1 MVGFQMDTRWLDDL
15 VALAEASTLT
25 EAAQLR
31 AITQPAFS
39 RRVQQIESWLGI
51 PVLDRSRRPARV
63 APAILRK
70 IEELKALSSDLRHLR
85 MDVREWEAAQRR
97 IPVAAQHTI
106 SMGLLPRF
114 IARLQ
119 ETQPALS
126 IRLRSANRDDCYTLL
141 MTRQVKIMVAYEID
155 GFPIAP
161 EEALIEKTELG
172 DDKLCSVATPAIA
185 SVLISQR
192 KKGPV
197 LPIISFPADSFF
209 GEVFMRRVF
218 PQIQSQ
224 YQLRV
229 ACETALVPA
238 ALAMALEGA
247 GVAWLPRSLCESNLR
262 SGRLVQLDKL
272 IMPIP
277 MRIVCVRT
285 TTPLNQDAK
294 MVWDEFLSFM
304 TQELPR

>member
-1 MVGFQMDTRWLDDL
+1 MEGSSANSTEGRYMPIRHLKWQIACTLRMLIRLRFQMDTRWLDDL

-97 IPVAAQHTI
+97 IPLAAQHTT

-119 ETQPALS
+119 ETQPGAINSIAL
-126 IRLRSANRDDCYTLL
+126 C
-141 MTRQVKIMVAYEID
+141 
-155 GFPIAP
+155 
-161 EEALIEKTELG
+161 
-172 DDKLCSVATPAIA
+172 
-185 SVLISQR
+185 
-192 KKGPV
+192 
-197 LPIISFPADSFF
+197 
-209 GEVFMRRVF
+209 
-218 PQIQSQ
+218 QS
-224 YQLRV
+224 
-229 ACETALVPA
+229 
-238 ALAMALEGA
+238 
-247 GVAWLPRSLCESNLR
+247 
-262 SGRLVQLDKL
+262 
-272 IMPIP
+272 
-277 MRIVCVRT
+277 
-285 TTPLNQDAK
+285 
-294 MVWDEFLSFM
+294 
-304 TQELPR
+304 